1 MNTHGAADDR
11 VRFAE
16 ATLRYLLRAHH
27 YRVDSMTSPQDHDRE
42 LLEKGGTAAIVIR
55 NKQRIT
61 QLFVERVRAMLA
73 DADQLSRPMTINTMP
88 LFLTSLA
95 LALSPSHSRSHASE
109 NSNIALQH
117 GTERAKL
124 TTYSLSQLIRE
135 YQILREILQEVLEEN
150 AVTSPADWRTVH
162 APIDEAIAGAASSFV
177 RVHEGVRAQF
187 TATLTHDFRGPL
199 SAAHNY
205 VELIKRAGDR
215 PEQRA
220 HFVARAL
227 DNLKRLSKMVDDL
240 LDASRTRSGERL
252 IINPV
257 QCNVTEMLRT
267 LLDDLAEK
275 EGDRFVLDSEPDV
288 TGYVDVER
296 LRQAAHNLAENA
308 VKYGSPESP
317 ITVRLINPNGRIHLS
332 VHNFGDPL
340 SPEEKAVLFQAYQRT
355 PSAEKSGKKGW
366 GLGLVLVQA
375 IAEAHGGTVAI
386 ASNVDE
392 GTTFTLDILQDVRD
406 LPKT

>member
-1 MNTHGAADDR
+1 
-11 VRFAE
+11 
-16 ATLRYLLRAHH
+16 
-27 YRVDSMTSPQDHDRE
+27 MTSPQDHDRE
-42 LLEKGGTAAIVIR
+42 LLEEGGTASALIR
-55 NKQRIT
+55 NKERIT
-61 QLFVERVRAMLA
+61 QLFVERVRVMIG
-73 DADQLSRPMTINTMP
+73 DNNQLNRPMTINTLP

-95 LALSPSHSRSHASE
+95 LALSPSHSRSRASE

-124 TTYSLSQLIRE
+124 STYSLSKLIRE
-135 YQILREILQEVLEEN
+135 YQILREILQEILEHDASLSSAE
-150 AVTSPADWRTVH
+150 WKIVH
-162 APIDEAIAGAASSFV
+162 ASIDEAIAGAASSFV
-177 RVHEGVRAQF
+177 QVHEGVRIQF

-227 DNLKRLSKMVDDL
+227 ENLKRLSRMIDDL
-240 LDASRTRSGERL
+240 LDASRTRGGERL
-252 IINPV
+252 IIKPA

-267 LLDDLAEK
+267 LLDELAEK
-275 EGDRFVLDSEPDV
+275 EGDRFVLDSEADV
-288 TGYVDVER
+288 TGFVDVER
-296 LRQAAHNLAENA
+296 VRQAAHNLAENA

-317 ITVRLINPNGRIHLS
+317 VTVRLVKFEGRMQLS

-340 SPEEKAVLFQAYQRT
+340 SPDEKAMLFQAYQRT
-355 PSAEKSGKKGW
+355 SSAEKSGKKGW

-375 IAEAHGGTVAI
+375 IAEAHGGTVAVE
-386 ASNVDE
+386 SNADE
-392 GTTFTLDILQDVRD
+392 GTTFTLDMLQDARD
-406 LPKT
+406 LPKDRGV